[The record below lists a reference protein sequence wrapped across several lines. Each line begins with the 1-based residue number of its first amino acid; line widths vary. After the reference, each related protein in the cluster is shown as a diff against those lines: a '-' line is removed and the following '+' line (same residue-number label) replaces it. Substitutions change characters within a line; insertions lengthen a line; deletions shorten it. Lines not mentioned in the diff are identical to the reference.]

1 MTTIEKAENGLI
13 VELKEEENESVKL
26 VYATEA
32 ENGGLNAE
40 AVRNFLYDLLELL
53 DIREDK
59 GRYSREVIR
68 IYTEVGDKYQ
78 PLEDEEIYKETIYKI
93 RKLEQGK

>member
-1 MTTIEKAENGLI
+1 MIMIIARAENG
-13 VELKEEENESVKL
+13 VSVLSVDGDERRKL
-26 VYATEA
+26 VYNLEDS
-32 ENGGLNAE
+32 EGGFNADVVQE
-40 AVRNFLYDLLELL
+40 FLYEVLNLL

-78 PLEDEEIYKETIYKI
+78 PLENEEIYKETIYKI